1 MAREVILT
9 VENGPLTGKNYVFKD
24 RQVCVLGRADDCD
37 IWIPASL
44 ASMDISR
51 HHCLLDIDPPRVTV
65 RDLGS
70 LNGTWINELPVGWRP
85 GASGKHGKGG
95 IHGEARALQD
105 GDSLRVGQIVFRLH
119 ADAAEDGTPVVGEE
133 IRPKQ
138 KARVPAQPEE
148 RRRRTARL
156 VPPVVENVDLDAWTA
171 ADLMTSEVISMPA
184 AATLA
189 EVTATLM
196 ANKVSAV
203 LVTDAD
209 GHPVGVLSQTDLL
222 AHDCKN
228 KGKAEEKVPAE
239 PETKAAPV
247 VEPAVA
253 RAGDLMTPRIFS
265 VPSYTSGS
273 AVVTSLLSLQVHRLF
288 VTDREGNMVGVI
300 SRTDVLR
307 RLHSSPSR
315 HQGAC
320 RCQLAAALPS

>member
-1 MAREVILT
+1 
-9 VENGPLTGKNYVFKD
+9 
-24 RQVCVLGRADDCD
+24 
-37 IWIPASL
+37 
-44 ASMDISR
+44 MDISR
-51 HHCLLDIDPPRVTV
+51 HHCLLDIDPPHVTV

-70 LNGTWINELPVGWRP
+70 LNGTWINELPVGWRA
-85 GASGKHGKGG
+85 GAPARPGKGVAQ
-95 IHGEARALQD
+95 GEARPLQD
-105 GDSLRVGQIVFRLH
+105 SDALRVGQIIFRLRTS
-119 ADAAEDGTPVVGEE
+119 AANDATSVMGEE

-138 KARVPAQPEE
+138 KAKVPAPPEE
-148 RRRRTARL
+148 RRRQTARL
-156 VPPVVENVDLDAWTA
+156 VPPIVENVDLDAWTA

-184 AATLA
+184 TATLP

-228 KGKAEEKVPAE
+228 KSKAASLPTPVEEKAPAE
-239 PETKAAPV
+239 PEAKGAPV
-247 VEPAVA
+247 VEQAA
-253 RAGDLMTPRIFS
+253 AHAGDLMTPRIFS

-288 VTDREGNMVGVI
+288 VTAREGNMVGVI

-315 HQGAC
+315 HQAP
-320 RCQLAAALPS
+320 AAAS